1 MPLTQEPV
9 HVIKDESL
17 KQFRLCFKI
26 RASFSAKSHVTF
38 IFGQSKQFIVLYFSQ
53 VISALSVTL

>member
-9 HVIKDESL
+9 HVIKDDSL
-17 KQFRLCFKI
+17 KQFRLCIKI
-26 RASFSAKSHVTF
+26 RASFSAKINVTF
-38 IFGQSKQFIVLYFSQ
+38 IFGQSKQFIILHFSQ